1 MTGIRLL
8 DVNVLVALL
17 WPRQRYHL
25 AAQVWFARV
34 RDDGW
39 ATCPITQ
46 LGVVRVLSTRSVS
59 QGALNILTAT
69 VGLDR
74 ILTEG
79 MHVWWP
85 ADIDLVSPPFRES
98 LDHVQGPGQLTDRY
112 LLALAAAN
120 DGVLATFDRSI
131 GAALPANSSLLP
143 HLEVI
148 PL

>member
-1 MTGIRLL
+1 MVVRLL
-8 DVNVLVALL
+8 DVNVLVALIY
-17 WPRQRYHL
+17 PRQQFHRT
-25 AAQVWFARV
+25 AQAWFAGV
-34 RDDGW
+34 GTDGW

-46 LGVVRVLSTRSVS
+46 LGAVRVLSTRSVS
-59 QGALNILTAT
+59 QGALNISTAT

-98 LDHVQGPGQLTDRY
+98 LDHIQGPGQLTDRY
-112 LLALAAAN
+112 LLALAAKH
-120 DGVLATFDRSI
+120 DGILATFDRSI
-131 GAALPANSSLLP
+131 GATLPANSSLLP

-148 PL
+148 SL